1 MSIAEITFSVT
12 GLSDTTMVAAFTG
25 REALSQPFRHE
36 ITLVSTALDISADQV
51 LNKHATL
58 TVRSTRPAGPGGV
71 MPPDLVV
78 PYHGVVTHF
87 EQRQIVSG
95 SNAVSVAYYVA
106 VLEPRVARLGQARNT
121 AAFVDAAPDAPTTTV
136 LDVVSKVFAKY
147 AADFHFRIP
156 QVQPG
161 TLRKRAYRSQF
172 QESDLDFVKRLLESE
187 GLYFFFDH
195 SDSSKRDELVI
206 AYSSTSH
213 VAGPLAQVSM
223 PGSSVTS
230 AAGDALAAFVCQD
243 TLLPARVVL
252 RDYNPERA
260 GISGGLVTAS
270 ADVHPG
276 GTGEVVLCSEGI
288 LTADTGAEGPVL
300 AGVRAEEL
308 HCSGRRFIGEGGV
321 VGLRTGYTFTLQ
333 NHYRSAFNGKT
344 YLVTDLAYEASQP
357 VSLLA
362 GVGGVSGPVDTSFTV
377 TSVTA
382 IPHGVKVPAETGR
395 IVQFRPRRI
404 TPRPR
409 IHGTISA
416 RVDDASPGRY
426 AQPDDKGRYKVI
438 LPFSVY
444 PSMAENGYQEKVP
457 ATEAQGNAP
466 GSNVLLAGNAS
477 AWIRMAAPYGG
488 GSALGPDNNAL
499 SQTHGMHFP
508 LHRGAEVLLAFIEGD
523 PDQPIIVGTVPNTAN
538 TSVVQGPEAT
548 VSRLVTAGGSAIEI
562 DDKDKFQRISLSVPR
577 SSDAKAGPG
586 ITRTSKGVSYMRLGS
601 AAQDPATPVTSGFKD
616 DENQYTMFF
625 WTDGDAKFY
634 TTGSFVQA
642 TGEDIDF
649 GTTPWER
656 QYNWQTIDNV
666 PRANKQ
672 VAAGNTIEHSFGDNV
687 ERTIGDNVT
696 TTVGKNIDYT
706 FGDSETQTIGNSKEW
721 VIGTSETYIGWDGY
735 LAPETVTNMVRDA
748 IGGNESPI
756 PPKTMPKSLPDLK
769 ATMPKIGMSSW
780 ETDHGWTS
788 WPSQLSWEPSQW
800 TNAVKEVNWLD
811 SVTHAR
817 GDTVERV
824 KGNSYSETRG
834 DAWERVNGNS
844 DTHQI
849 GRSDELFVGGTSSCF
864 IGGSVDFSLAAS
876 METQIGAALAIFVGG
891 QIEIAVAA
899 AIEIGVAAKLDITGG
914 TAFKLVGGFLCKVET
929 VEVATRVGSVTTQS
943 INVATAGLTV
953 VA

>member
-1 MSIAEITFSVT
+1 
-12 GLSDTTMVAAFTG
+12 
-25 REALSQPFRHE
+25 
-36 ITLVSTALDISADQV
+36 
-51 LNKHATL
+51 
-58 TVRSTRPAGPGGV
+58 
-71 MPPDLVV
+71 
-78 PYHGVVTHF
+78 
-87 EQRQIVSG
+87 
-95 SNAVSVAYYVA
+95 
-106 VLEPRVARLGQARNT
+106 
-121 AAFVDAAPDAPTTTV
+121 
-136 LDVVSKVFAKY
+136 
-147 AADFHFRIP
+147 
-156 QVQPG
+156 
-161 TLRKRAYRSQF
+161 
-172 QESDLDFVKRLLESE
+172 
-187 GLYFFFDH
+187 
-195 SDSSKRDELVI
+195 
-206 AYSSTSH
+206 
-213 VAGPLAQVSM
+213 
-223 PGSSVTS
+223 
-230 AAGDALAAFVCQD
+230 
-243 TLLPARVVL
+243 
-252 RDYNPERA
+252 
-260 GISGGLVTAS
+260 
-270 ADVHPG
+270 
-276 GTGEVVLCSEGI
+276 
-288 LTADTGAEGPVL
+288 
-300 AGVRAEEL
+300 
-308 HCSGRRFIGEGGV
+308 
-321 VGLRTGYTFTLQ
+321 
-333 NHYRSAFNGKT
+333 
-344 YLVTDLAYEASQP
+344 
-357 VSLLA
+357 
-362 GVGGVSGPVDTSFTV
+362 
-377 TSVTA
+377 
-382 IPHGVKVPAETGR
+382 
-395 IVQFRPRRI
+395 
-404 TPRPR
+404 
-409 IHGTISA
+409 
-416 RVDDASPGRY
+416 
-426 AQPDDKGRYKVI
+426 
-438 LPFSVY
+438 
-444 PSMAENGYQEKVP
+444 
-457 ATEAQGNAP
+457 
-466 GSNVLLAGNAS
+466 
-477 AWIRMAAPYGG
+477 
-488 GSALGPDNNAL
+488 
-499 SQTHGMHFP
+499 
-508 LHRGAEVLLAFIEGD
+508 
-523 PDQPIIVGTVPNTAN
+523 
-538 TSVVQGPEAT
+538 
-548 VSRLVTAGGSAIEI
+548 
-562 DDKDKFQRISLSVPR
+562 
-577 SSDAKAGPG
+577 
-586 ITRTSKGVSYMRLGS
+586 VSYMRLGS

-735 LAPETVTNMVRDA
+735 VAPATVSRRVRDA
-748 IGGNESPI
+748 IGGVESTVAA
-756 PPKTMPKSLPDLK
+756 KDMPERLPDLK
-769 ATMPKIGMSSW
+769 TSVPPIGTADW
-780 ETDHGWTS
+780 ETEHGWAAAPTELD
-788 WPSQLSWEPSQW
+788 WAGTKW